1 MPEFRGRGGVYTLP
15 QIGNN
20 ELYVRLYARGEE
32 RVDSYEKALLV
43 KLH

>member
-1 MPEFRGRGGVYTLP
+1 VPEFRGKGEVYPLP

-43 KLH
+43 ELY